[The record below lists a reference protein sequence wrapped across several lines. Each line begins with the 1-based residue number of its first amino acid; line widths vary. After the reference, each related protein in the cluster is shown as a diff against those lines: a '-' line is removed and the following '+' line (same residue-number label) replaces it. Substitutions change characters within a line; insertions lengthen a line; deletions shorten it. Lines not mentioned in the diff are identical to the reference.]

1 MAHLSFLLFRRRH
14 AKNKSSL
21 LLNFL
26 GLTLGISCFL
36 FTLLFVFYERSYD
49 SANRQRD
56 RICRLVTT
64 VHSGGNDSK
73 EALAFGFM
81 SVQLRKQFPDI
92 ERIVRFD
99 AYDGR
104 TALRW
109 KPTDALVPVEK
120 LYYSDPDVFAV
131 FTYPLLAGDTATCLK
146 DPGCIVLTDKL
157 ATRLFGSWTRTGSGA
172 GAGSQSGA
180 DGPAGSGVGGPANA
194 LGRTITLNGKLL
206 KVTGVMKDLPG
217 NSDLRFDGLISGATS
232 KDWQQDTGNWFY
244 TYILFKNAAA
254 SRSFQ
259 PKLDT
264 FMKKT
269 INPQLG
275 ADGSVS
281 LDCYLQPL
289 TTLHFSPYLERDT
302 PKGNP
307 VYVNIFLVTGLLI
320 LLIAFT
326 NSINLTIVE
335 SFSRVMDVT
344 IRKIYGA
351 GKGRLILQ
359 HVGGSLFI
367 GGVATSLS
375 FLLVALFLP
384 AFAAVV
390 NRSMALSDLFN
401 WNMLLAALAGLVLL
415 GAGGAIYTGAYLNKV
430 QLADSL
436 RSRNMKVR
444 GLRFIP
450 RLMLG
455 FQCFISIG
463 MLIAAISV
471 YRQVSF
477 FRSTPLGFNPTNVMI
492 VELPQ
497 NADDSLEELRARQ
510 NAVYLR
516 QTLDRDPDVQMTS
529 LCGST
534 ALPGSEADLDVMDYT
549 ERNRK
554 VEKVVYH
561 IDVDANYFP
570 LLQIP
575 LLQGEPFRDAG
586 SRTGGSQPISR
597 RDEDDNS
604 PAPRPALATTA
615 FIRMAGWDR
624 TIGQTFMQDGKP
636 ARVVGIVP
644 DFHFGSLHH
653 ALQPL
658 MVFQETKAADD
669 MLVRV
674 STAGTSA
681 VLRRLQALWKK
692 VYPEL
697 PFYYSFLDEHLLQQY
712 HDEYNLLSLLLTLT
726 LLMIA
731 ISCIGLVAYVSF
743 LLRMARVDIA
753 IRRVIGASFGNI
765 YALYIR
771 QFVVLLA
778 IGFAVAAPLTWWLAD
793 GWLRQFAYHISP
805 RPVDAVIALT
815 VMGVLVALI
824 VLRYSWGSIRINPA
838 RVLRED

>member
-1 MAHLSFLLFRRRH
+1 MAYLSFLLFRRRH
-14 AKNKSSL
+14 AKHKSSI
-21 LLNFL
+21 LLNLL
-26 GLTLGISCFL
+26 GLILGISCFL

-49 SANRQRD
+49 SANQQRD

-81 SVQLRKQFPDI
+81 SVRLRKQFPEI

-99 AYDGR
+99 SYDGR

-109 KPTDALVPVEK
+109 KSTDALVPVEK
-120 LYYSDPDVFAV
+120 LYYTDPDVFAV
-131 FTYPLLAGDTATCLK
+131 FTYPLLEGDTATCLK

-157 ATRLFGSWTRTGSGA
+157 ATRLFGKHA
-172 GAGSQSGA
+172 FLNQ
-180 DGPAGSGVGGPANA
+180 
-194 LGRTITLNGKLL
+194 TITLNGKLL

-244 TYILFKNAAA
+244 TYVLFKNAAA
-254 SRSFQ
+254 FRGFQ

-264 FMKKT
+264 LMKKQ
-269 INPQLG
+269 INPRI
-275 ADGSVS
+275 DPSGSVS

-289 TTLHFSPYLERDT
+289 ATLHFSPYLERDT

-307 VYVNIFLVTGLLI
+307 MYVNIFLVTGLLI
-320 LLIAFT
+320 LLIAFI

-351 GKGRLILQ
+351 GKGRLIAQ

-367 GGVATSLS
+367 GGMATALS
-375 FLLVALFLP
+375 FLLVALLLP

-430 QLADSL
+430 QLSDSL
-436 RSRNMKVR
+436 RSRNTKVR

-477 FRSTPLGFNPTNVMI
+477 FRSTPLGFNPNNVMV

-497 NADDSLEELRARQ
+497 QANDSLEAVRARE
-510 NAVYLR
+510 NAIYLR
-516 QTLDRDPDVQMTS
+516 QMLDRDPDVQMTS

-534 ALPGSEADLDVMDYT
+534 ALPGSDADIDVMDYT
-549 ERNRK
+549 ERHRK

-575 LLQGEPFRDAG
+575 LLQGEPFRN
-586 SRTGGSQPISR
+586 
-597 RDEDDNS
+597 NS
-604 PAPRPALATTA
+604 PAPRAALATTA
-615 FIRMAGWDR
+615 FIHKAGWDKP
-624 TIGQTFMQDGKP
+624 IGETFLLDGKP
-636 ARVVGIVP
+636 SHVVGILP

-674 STAGTSA
+674 NTAKTSA
-681 VLRRLQALWKK
+681 VLRRLQANWKK
-692 VYPEL
+692 IYPEL

-712 HDEYNLLSLLLTLT
+712 RDEYNLLSLLLTLT
-726 LLMIA
+726 LLMIV

-743 LLRMARVDIA
+743 LLRMARADIA

-771 QFVVLLA
+771 QFTGLLV
-778 IGFAVAAPLTWWLAD
+778 IGFLVAAPLAWWLAES
-793 GWLRQFAYHISP
+793 WLRQFAYHISP
-805 RPVDAVIALT
+805 RPVDAGIAFA
-815 VMGVLVALI
+815 VMGVLVGLI
-824 VLRYSWGSIRINPA
+824 VLRYSWGSVRVNPA
-838 RVLRED
+838 RILRED

>member
-1 MAHLSFLLFRRRH
+1 MAYLSFLLFRRH
-14 AKNKSSL
+14 AKNKSSV
-21 LLNFL
+21 LLNLL

-81 SVQLRKQFPDI
+81 SVQLRKQFPEI

-99 AYDGR
+99 SYDGR

-109 KPTDALVPVEK
+109 KPTDALVSVEK
-120 LYYSDPDVFAV
+120 LYYTDPDVFAV

-146 DPGCIVLTDKL
+146 APGCIVLTEKL
-157 ATRLFGSWTRTGSGA
+157 ATRLFGSRTGA
-172 GAGSQSGA
+172 G
-180 DGPAGSGVGGPANA
+180 GPAGL
-194 LGRTITLNGKLL
+194 LGETITLNGKLL

-254 SRSFQ
+254 GRGFQ

-269 INPQLG
+269 VNPRLDP
-275 ADGSVS
+275 DGSVS
-281 LDCYLQPL
+281 LNCYLQPL
-289 TTLHFSPYLERDT
+289 ATLHFSPYLERDT
-302 PKGNP
+302 PKGNS

-351 GKGRLILQ
+351 GKVRLITQ
-359 HVGGSLFI
+359 HVGGSLLI
-367 GGVATSLS
+367 GGVATGLS
-375 FLLVALFLP
+375 FLLVALLLP

-430 QLADSL
+430 QLSDSL
-436 RSRNMKVR
+436 RSRNTKVR

-477 FRSTPLGFNPTNVMI
+477 FRSTPLGFNPTNVMV

-497 NADDSLEELRARQ
+497 NAADSLEQLRARE

-529 LCGST
+529 LCGAT
-534 ALPGSEADLDVMDYT
+534 ALPGSDADIDVMDYT
-549 ERNRK
+549 ERHKK
-554 VEKVVYH
+554 VQKVVYH

-575 LLQGEPFRDAG
+575 LLQGEPFRN
-586 SRTGGSQPISR
+586 
-597 RDEDDNS
+597 NS
-604 PAPRPALATTA
+604 PTPRPALATTA
-615 FIRMAGWDR
+615 FINKAGWDKP
-624 TIGQTFMQDGKP
+624 IGETFVLDGKRS
-636 ARVVGIVP
+636 RVVGILP

-674 STAGTSA
+674 NTTKTAA
-681 VLRRLQALWKK
+681 VLRRLQANWKK
-692 VYPEL
+692 IYPEL

-712 HDEYNLLSLLLTLT
+712 RDEFNLLSLLLTLT
-726 LLMIA
+726 LLMIV

-743 LLRMARVDIA
+743 LLRMARADIA

-771 QFVVLLA
+771 QFTGLLV
-778 IGFAVAAPLTWWLAD
+778 IGFLVAAPLAWWLANS
-793 GWLRQFAYHISP
+793 WLRQFAYHVSP
-805 RPVDAVIALT
+805 RPVDAVIGLAI
-815 VMGVLVALI
+815 MGVLVGLI
-824 VLRYSWGSIRINPA
+824 VLRYSWGSVRVNPA
-838 RVLRED
+838 RILRED

>member
-1 MAHLSFLLFRRRH
+1 MAYLSFLLFRRH
-14 AKNKSSL
+14 AKNKSSV
-21 LLNFL
+21 LLNLL

-49 SANRQRD
+49 SANRQSD
-56 RICRLVTT
+56 RISRLVTT

-73 EALAFGFM
+73 EALAFGFIG
-81 SVQLRKQFPDI
+81 VQLRKQFPEI

-99 AYDGR
+99 SYDGR

-120 LYYSDPDVFAV
+120 LYYTDPDVFAV

-146 DPGCIVLTDKL
+146 DPGCIILTDKL
-157 ATRLFGSWTRTGSGA
+157 ATRLFGSRTGA
-172 GAGSQSGA
+172 G
-180 DGPAGSGVGGPANA
+180 GPAGL
-194 LGRTITLNGKLL
+194 LGETITLNGKLL

-254 SRSFQ
+254 VRGFQ

-269 INPQLG
+269 VNPRLDP
-275 ADGSVS
+275 DGSVS
-281 LDCYLQPL
+281 LNCYLQPL
-289 TTLHFSPYLERDT
+289 ATLHFSPYLERDT
-302 PKGNP
+302 PKGNS

-351 GKGRLILQ
+351 GEVRLITQ

-367 GGVATSLS
+367 GGVATALS
-375 FLLVALFLP
+375 FLLVALLLP

-401 WNMLLAALAGLVLL
+401 WKMLSVALAGLMLL
-415 GAGGAIYTGAYLNKV
+415 GAGGAIYTGTYLNKV

-436 RSRNMKVR
+436 RSRNTRVR

-477 FRSTPLGFNPTNVMI
+477 FRSTPLGFNPNNVMV

-497 NADDSLEELRARQ
+497 NAADSLEEVRARE

-516 QTLDRDPDVQMTS
+516 QTLDRDPDVRMTS
-529 LCGST
+529 LCGAS
-534 ALPGSEADLDVMDYT
+534 ALPGSDADIDVMDYT
-549 ERNRK
+549 ERHKK
-554 VEKVVYH
+554 VQKVVYH

-575 LLQGEPFRDAG
+575 LLQGEPFRN
-586 SRTGGSQPISR
+586 
-597 RDEDDNS
+597 NS

-615 FIRMAGWDR
+615 FIHKAGWDKP
-624 TIGQTFMQDGKP
+624 IGETFVLDGKTS
-636 ARVVGIVP
+636 RVVGILP

-658 MVFQETKAADD
+658 MVFQETKAADN

-674 STAGTSA
+674 NTAKTAA
-681 VLRRLQALWKK
+681 VLRRLQANWKK
-692 VYPEL
+692 IYPEL

-726 LLMIA
+726 GLMIV

-743 LLRMARVDIA
+743 LLRMARADIA

-771 QFVVLLA
+771 QFTGLLV
-778 IGFAVAAPLTWWLAD
+778 IGFLVAAPLAWWLAES
-793 GWLRQFAYHISP
+793 WLRQFAYHISP
-805 RPVDAVIALT
+805 RPVDAGIAFA
-815 VMGVLVALI
+815 VMGVLVGLI
-824 VLRYSWGSIRINPA
+824 VLRYSWGTVRVNPA
-838 RVLRED
+838 RILRED